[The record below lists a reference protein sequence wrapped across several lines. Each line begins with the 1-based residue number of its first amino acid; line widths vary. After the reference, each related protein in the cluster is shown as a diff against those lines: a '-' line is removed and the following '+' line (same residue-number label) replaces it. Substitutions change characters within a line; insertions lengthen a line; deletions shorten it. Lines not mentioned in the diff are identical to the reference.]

1 LEESWLH
8 SRRSASS
15 DVGKSSKQILKKSIC
30 DFDLNLSRLINLTR
44 IDILDV
50 VLFDRYNSKQM
61 PKSRARS
68 GSIKNIAASS
78 SSTPLLALN
87 QIPNHDTNNSKLLT
101 SSRECDNNGRSEP
114 SLHSIEIRNQINK
127 TDISQLSSVVT
138 DLIMGRRDQSAYQDF
153 LLILEHFSVRSLRD
167 DHLEETFYHLI
178 QAAVTFIRA
187 NQQRFDKNKL
197 EECYRHRHDLK
208 INSIQ

>member
-1 LEESWLH
+1 LH
-8 SRRSASS
+8 SRRSPSS
-15 DVGKSSKQILKKSIC
+15 DDGKSNKQILKKSIC
-30 DFDLNLSRLINLTR
+30 DLDLSLSRSRLINLTR
-44 IDILDV
+44 KDILDV

-78 SSTPLLALN
+78 SSNPSTSLLTLN
-87 QIPNHDTNNSKLLT
+87 QSSIIIQNHDNNNSKLLT
-101 SSRECDNNGRSEP
+101 PTKVCDNNGRSET
-114 SLHSIEIRNQINK
+114 RNQINK
-127 TDISQLSSVVT
+127 TDLSELSSVVT

-208 INSIQ
+208 ISSIQ

>member
-1 LEESWLH
+1 
-8 SRRSASS
+8 
-15 DVGKSSKQILKKSIC
+15 
-30 DFDLNLSRLINLTR
+30 
-44 IDILDV
+44 
-50 VLFDRYNSKQM
+50 M

-78 SSTPLLALN
+78 SSNPSTSLLTLN
-87 QIPNHDTNNSKLLT
+87 QSSIIIQNHDTNNSKLLT
-101 SSRECDNNGRSEP
+101 PTKVCDNNGRSET
-114 SLHSIEIRNQINK
+114 RNQINK
-127 TDISQLSSVVT
+127 TDLSELSSVVT